1 VTTSYI
7 NVILH
12 HKELFYVTCFSHI
25 LLLFDKNIWQIVGE
39 KYFETLNCTS
49 SKRSKLLKISKEKL
63 QRNFLYNSFFYTFVA
78 FHLTKIYYKHKEEK
92 CFKFWIFWWLE
103 RFNHQNR
110 RMHTMQSSLQTF
122 QTACHEVVM
131 LVNTVIS
138 QWSLN
143 NLLVRCI
150 SSTYLK
156 DRKGGRKTVI

>member
-1 VTTSYI
+1 MT
-7 NVILH
+7 NRGWKILWN
-12 HKELFYVTCFSHI
+12 Y
-25 LLLFDKNIWQIVGE
+25 
-39 KYFETLNCTS
+39 LNCTS
-49 SKRSKLLKISKEKL
+49 SKRSKLFKISKESYKEI
-63 QRNFLYNSFFYTFVA
+63 FCTIFFYTFVA

-92 CFKFWIFWWLE
+92 YFKFWIFWWLE
-103 RFNHQNR
+103 CFNQQNR

-122 QTACHEVVM
+122 QTACHEVAM